1 MSDRAYALRFISGK
15 YQGGE
20 YPLAESGEP
29 MRVIV
34 PPVEATRE
42 RPRALLVK

>member
-20 YPLAESGEP
+20 YPLAESGEL
-29 MRVIV
+29 VIGRS
-34 PPVEATRE
+34 VE
-42 RPRALLVK
+42 LDLVLI